1 MKMDLRK
8 RALSPTESNRTTLS
22 SSGTREKK
30 GDKDPSVGRGT
41 SFHHLFIFYA
51 SLAGICGAL
60 SGVVGKVAVASTSV
74 VELAKYMGWINA
86 SASAASASQYNSE
99 EELSGVV
106 GWTLLGLRILFF
118 ASNAFFTAQM
128 WRYYI
133 KSLALG
139 PTPVCQI
146 INTGTN
152 FAVSAFFGIVFFGE
166 EVTVMWAAGA
176 LLVVL
181 GLGLVVS
188 SET

>member
-1 MKMDLRK
+1 MNARQ
-8 RALSPTESNRTTLS
+8 RPLSHEGESKTTTSNAIS
-22 SSGTREKK
+22 SVANEKK
-30 GDKDPSVGRGT
+30 KKKNNTVEKRT
-41 SFHHLFIFYA
+41 FNHLFIFYA

-60 SGVVGKVAVASTSV
+60 SGIVGKVAVASTSV
-74 VELAKYMGWINA
+74 VEVAKYMGWGNA
-86 SASAASASQYNSE
+86 TSFSLESSQQTTGESSTDVVWWIL
-99 EELSGVV
+99 LS
-106 GWTLLGLRILFF
+106 LRVLFF

-152 FAVSAFFGIVFFGE
+152 FAVSAFFGILFFGE
-166 EVTVMWAAGA
+166 EVTTTWAAGA
-176 LLVVL
+176 LMVVI

-188 SET
+188 SQT